1 MEIHA
6 KDLYFLSRAL
16 KEPARQ
22 LTQAAKL
29 EGSPILQKSACPNRQ
44 AEVLK
49 GNPHGPLSFS
59 ANSCSP
65 SLPADRENVESNCV
79 EPNRSRSFG

>member
-6 KDLYFLSRAL
+6 EDLYFLTRAL

-22 LTQAAKL
+22 LTPAAKFKR
-29 EGSPILQKSACPNRQ
+29 SPILQKSTCPNRQ

-49 GNPHGPLSFS
+49 ANPHGQLSFS
-59 ANSCSP
+59 IKSCSP
-65 SLPADRENVESNCV
+65 SLPTDRENVESNCV